1 MTKPYQIEIF
11 DRNLNFIC
19 NTLIDTINFEYSEDG
34 LSPESNTISIP
45 NNVIPIPT
53 NPNIMQSWYIRIFRN
68 GEEYQGL
75 IHSVTRGKVWDTIT
89 YNPLIYLFDD
99 DVRVVTTG
107 ILNTASADDY
117 IRDVLKANYVNN
129 ADSKQNVPHLVVT
142 SLGNVAAAYAT
153 EYTYTES
160 LADWKTRMELEHGLS
175 NGKWEND
182 GTMYY
187 YEIWEFD
194 HYEEPGEVV
203 ENPGETPDVPPRKE
217 VWDWHVVWS
226 GNYVN
231 STTTTFSA
239 GGIAFD
245 YATNSN
251 PWTTIS
257 LLDDLLLPAA
267 QVYFIFCDIY
277 IDFQKK
283 EIRCDIGLNE
293 EGKKTIETAL
303 PSVIDAEVTIKETTK
318 EINKAVIINTQN
330 MSTSSDGS
338 KTIYYLHS
346 DGKFDTNGNSD
357 RLLPVHTDYETYGN
371 VPSSADSIAR
381 STYQSYL
388 DVFNSYAHVNRKL
401 SDSEYESLIRACG
414 IIMPLL
420 YASGKLTVNVLA
432 DESLQAFDNEGSTI
446 TVHNKPNGHYEY
458 QVLQSVAG
466 YRDTGYWEREGV
478 YVYMVSHVVL
488 KLDIVEYLT
497 SSSTGTNTEPVD
509 YTCYQDITNN
519 NASDA
524 INFFFSSST
533 FTQYKELLQKRL
545 TDMYIHQL
553 ATKAFIKSKYQNL
566 IEFTVLAND
575 SILEPLNLKMGQ
587 VVNVIHDGKSYNS
600 ILSGRQIVAGK
611 VKLIFGTIRLEL
623 TKYLKGR
630 Y

>member
-1 MTKPYQIEIF
+1 MSTRPYEVEIF

-19 NTLIDTINFEYSEDG
+19 NTLIDDTSFIYKEDA
-34 LSPESNTISIP
+34 LNPENNEITVGTGIVPMPGKP
-45 NNVIPIPT
+45 NEV
-53 NPNIMQSWYIRIFRN
+53 QSWYIRICRQ

-75 IHSVTRGKVWDTIT
+75 IRNILRGKIKDTIQ

-99 DVRVVTTG
+99 DVRVYTTG
-107 ILNTASADDY
+107 IINTASADDY
-117 IRDVLKANYVNN
+117 IRDVLKANFVNN
-129 ADSKQNVPHLVVT
+129 ADSKQNIPHLIVT

-194 HYEEPGEVV
+194 HYEQGEVIERPGEI
-203 ENPGETPDVPPRKE
+203 PDVPPPTE
-217 VWDWHVVWS
+217 VWDWHVIWS
-226 GNYVN
+226 GNYAN

-245 YATNSN
+245 YANDSD

-257 LLDDLLLPAA
+257 LLNDLLLPAA

-293 EGKKTIETAL
+293 GKKKTIETEL
-303 PSVIDAEVTIKETTK
+303 PNVIDAEVTIKGTNK

-330 MSTSSDGS
+330 ISSSSDGN

-346 DGKFDTNGNSD
+346 NDKFDTNGKSD
-357 RLLPVHTDYETYGN
+357 RLLPVHTDYETYDN
-371 VPSSADSIAR
+371 VPSSAESIAR

-401 SDSEYESLIRACG
+401 SESEYESLIRACG

-432 DESLQAFDNEGSTI
+432 DERLQAFDNEDSTI
-446 TVHNKPNGHYEY
+446 SVRNKPNGKYEY
-458 QVLQSVAG
+458 QVLQNVAG
-466 YRDTGYWEREGV
+466 YRDTGYWEKEGV

-497 SSSTGTNTEPVD
+497 ASTTNTEPVD
-509 YTCYQDITNN
+509 YTCYQDITSN

-533 FTQYKELLQKRL
+533 YAQYKELLQRRL

-566 IEFTVLAND
+566 IEVSTLVEDNL
-575 SILEPLNLKMGQ
+575 IKPLEMEIGQ
-587 VVNVIHDGKSYNS
+587 IVNVIHDGKAYNS
-600 ILSGRQIVAGK
+600 ILTGRQMRGGK
-611 VKLIFGTIRLEL
+611 IKLIFGTIRLEL
-623 TKYLKGR
+623 TKILRGR
-630 Y
+630 L